1 MRKVPLCSTLRER
14 HPCSRQ
20 VNINTQ
26 QYLLPTPFSWLHYVC
41 VHTQTCP
48 TLVTPWTVPHQAHLS
63 MGFSRQE
70 YWSVVPFLSPS
81 FRAHP
86 AKRIRKVSQDKAQ
99 VLGIQSY
106 GGLSVNPR
114 KGAWCCP
121 SHSLAHTAS
130 IIMGCKTNVVIVNFS
145 PPGVHGNFQAR
156 ILEWVVISSSGDLS
170 NPGIEP
176 AISCFSRWILYH

>member
-1 MRKVPLCSTLRER
+1 MVISKYIVYLQIQVPRDNKRLILLPLTFFILTLAITWVLEPKKMRKVPLCSTLRER

-63 MGFSRQE
+63 MGFSRQA
-70 YWSVVPFLSPS
+70 YWS
-81 FRAHP
+81 
-86 AKRIRKVSQDKAQ
+86 
-99 VLGIQSY
+99 
-106 GGLSVNPR
+106 GLSFPT
-114 KGAWCCP
+114 P
-121 SHSLAHTAS
+121 
-130 IIMGCKTNVVIVNFS
+130 
-145 PPGVHGNFQAR
+145 
-156 ILEWVVISSSGDLS
+156 GDLP

-176 AISCFSRWILYH
+176 MVLASPALAARFFTTVPPGRLHYSYSNPVLQAET